1 MTVPSMSR
9 RAGAVPGSRS
19 AWDPEP
25 SSGPAPGERRPSA
38 QTASYP
44 HRSHLVLGA
53 LSGAVPCARLHAR
66 LVLVEWG
73 LKALAE
79 SAELVVSELITNAVR
94 TSAGLPEAQHSL
106 PIVRMWLS
114 ADHERVLVQVWD
126 ADHQLPVP
134 QQPDPEAEHG
144 RGLLLVESLSE
155 ATIHRQDRLGHPALR
170 RAARCSFI
178 TVSALLFGPAEAAD
192 ATGNAQAPQIQPS
205 AEAAPF
211 RQGSPGLQ
219 ASQRRLPG

>member
-1 MTVPSMSR
+1 MTVPPMSY
-9 RAGAVPGSRS
+9 RAGVVPGSRS
-19 AWDPEP
+19 AWDAGP

-38 QTASYP
+38 RTASYP

-53 LSGAVPCARLHAR
+53 LPGAVPCARLHAR

-106 PIVRMWLS
+106 PTVRMWLS
-114 ADHERVLVQVWD
+114 ADHERVLIQVWD

-134 QQPDPEAEHG
+134 QQPDPDAEHG

-155 ATIHRQDRLGHPALR
+155 AWGAYR
-170 RAARCSFI
+170 
-178 TVSALLFGPAEAAD
+178 
-192 ATGNAQAPQIQPS
+192 PQRSIGKI
-205 AEAAPF
+205 AWAVMH
-211 RQGSPGLQ
+211 
-219 ASQRRLPG
+219 